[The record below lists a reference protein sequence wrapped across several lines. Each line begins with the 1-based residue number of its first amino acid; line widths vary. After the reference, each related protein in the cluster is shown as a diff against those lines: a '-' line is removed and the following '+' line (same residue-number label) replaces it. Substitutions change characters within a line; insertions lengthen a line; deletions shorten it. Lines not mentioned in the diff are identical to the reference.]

1 VDVQTATAA
10 LGKQVEI
17 QFREHRDALGE
28 ALISLGAEYQD
39 LVVVDPDV
47 RISTRS
53 QVFYDAYPG
62 RYVCTGI
69 AEQNAMGV
77 AAGLA
82 SWGYIPVVPLYA
94 VFAAGKAADQVLN
107 SIAYAGLNVKI
118 VGTHGGIN
126 VGPDGPSHQA
136 IVDLGVMR
144 SIPGM
149 VVLTVADA
157 SEVKPGLR
165 ASLGHVGPVYL
176 RLERAATPVLGW
188 GNVPYEIGK
197 GCVVRDGSD
206 LAIIAIGSMVFE
218 GLHAADELGKH
229 GISARVINLRSL
241 KPVDSKLIRSAAK
254 ETAGIITVEDHNEYG
269 GLRSAVAEALAAVGA
284 GPMRWV
290 AVEDRFAE
298 SGTCSELRDLCGLT
312 AAHIVEEA
320 LDLWDAREPRT

>member
-1 VDVQTATAA
+1 METATTAVS
-10 LGKQVEI
+10 KQSQVRL
-17 QFREHRDALGE
+17 REHRDALGE
-28 ALISLGAEYQD
+28 ALVSLGAEYRN

-47 RISTRS
+47 RVSTRS
-53 QVFYDAYPG
+53 EAFYDAYPD

-136 IVDLGVMR
+136 IVDLSVMR
-144 SIPGM
+144 GIPGM

-157 SEVKPGLR
+157 SEVEPAIR

-188 GNVPYEIGK
+188 GDVPYRIGQ
-197 GCVVRDGSD
+197 GLVVRDGTGV
-206 LAIIAIGSMVFE
+206 AIIAIGSMVFE
-218 GLHAADELGKH
+218 SLRAADELEKC
-229 GISARVINLRSL
+229 GISTRVINMRSL
-241 KPVDSKLIRSAAK
+241 KPVDSALVRVAAK

-269 GLRSAVAEALAAVGA
+269 GLRSAVAEALAAAGE

-290 AVEDRFAE
+290 AVGDRFAE
-298 SGTCSELRDLCGLT
+298 SGTCAELRALCGLT
-312 AAHIVEEA
+312 PAHIMAEA
-320 LDLWDAREPRT
+320 LHLCGAREPRP

>member
-1 VDVQTATAA
+1 M
-10 LGKQVEI
+10 GKQAEI
-17 QFREHRDALGE
+17 EFKAHRDALGE
-28 ALISLGAEYQD
+28 ALVLLGVQFHD

-47 RISTRS
+47 RVSTRS
-53 QVFYDAYPG
+53 QAFHDAYPD

-77 AAGLA
+77 AGGLA
-82 SWGYIPVVPLYA
+82 SWGYTPVVPLYA

-118 VGTHGGIN
+118 VGTHGGVN
-126 VGPDGPSHQA
+126 VGADGPSHQA

-157 SEVKPGLR
+157 SEVEPALR
-165 ASLGHVGPVYL
+165 ASLDHNGPVYL

-188 GNVPYEIGK
+188 GETPYDIGE
-197 GCVVRDGSD
+197 GLVVRRGSD

-218 GLHAADELGKH
+218 ALQAAEELEKS
-229 GISARVINLRSL
+229 GILTRVINMRSL
-241 KPVDSKLIRSAAK
+241 KPVDAELIGAAAH
-254 ETAGIITVEDHNEYG
+254 ETAGIVTVEDHNEYG
-269 GLRSAVAEALAAVGA
+269 GLRSAVAEALAAVGG

-312 AAHIVEEA
+312 AAHVVQEA
-320 LDLWDAREPRT
+320 LGLWDSRESRS

>member
-1 VDVQTATAA
+1 VHTAPAA
-10 LGKQVEI
+10 LGKPAETE
-17 QFREHRDALGE
+17 FKAHRDALGE
-28 ALISLGAEYQD
+28 ALVSHGAESPD

-47 RISTRS
+47 RVSTRS
-53 QVFYDAYPG
+53 QAFHDAYPD

-82 SWGYIPVVPLYA
+82 SWGYTPVVPLYA

-118 VGTHGGIN
+118 VGTHGGVN
-126 VGPDGPSHQA
+126 VGADGPSHQA
-136 IVDLGVMR
+136 IIDLGVMR

-157 SEVKPGLR
+157 SEVEPALR
-165 ASLGHVGPVYL
+165 ASLNHEGPVYL

-188 GNVPYEIGK
+188 GNAPYGV
-197 GCVVRDGSD
+197 GNGLVVRDGSD
-206 LAIIAIGSMVFE
+206 LVVIAIGSMVFE
-218 GLHAADELGKH
+218 GLQAADELEKR
-229 GISARVINLRSL
+229 GISTRVINMRSL
-241 KPVDSKLIRSAAK
+241 KPVDAELIRRAAQ
-254 ETAGIITVEDHNEYG
+254 ETAGIVTAEDHNEYG

-284 GPMRWV
+284 GPMGWV

-320 LDLWDAREPRT
+320 LGLWDARKMRS

>member
-1 VDVQTATAA
+1 METATAA
-10 LGKQVEI
+10 ASRQSEI
-17 QFREHRDALGE
+17 QFRAHRDALGE
-28 ALISLGAEYQD
+28 ALVSLGAECPN

-47 RISTRS
+47 RVSTRS
-53 QVFYDAYPG
+53 EVFYEAYPD

-82 SWGYIPVVPLYA
+82 SWGYVPIVPLYA

-136 IVDLGVMR
+136 IVDLNVMR
-144 SIPGM
+144 GIPGM

-157 SEVKPGLR
+157 SEVEPALR
-165 ASLGHVGPVYL
+165 ASLDHVGPVYL

-188 GNVPYEIGK
+188 GDVPYRIGQALA
-197 GCVVRDGSD
+197 VRDGSD

-218 GLHAADELGKH
+218 SLRAADELQKR
-229 GISARVINLRSL
+229 GISARVINMRSL
-241 KPVDSKLIRSAAK
+241 KPVDGALIRDAAN

-269 GLRSAVAEALAAVGA
+269 GLRSAVAEALAVVGA

-298 SGTCSELRDLCGLT
+298 SGSCAELRDLCGLT

-320 LDLWDAREPRT
+320 LDMWDAREPRP